1 MNELTLSNIVLNIYS
16 SIQSHSPTAILIS
29 FISEIFELSNM
40 IIIIDIIFNY
50 KRNFINITY
59 PLYFLSPVFYLEF
72 FLNHFVKSNSIND
85 ICKSLNKE
93 DFKNDQIFQ
102 IISEYLNDK
111 IYNQN
116 CFYNGKMMK
125 VIILIIIILCF
136 SIHIITY
143 DDIII
148 SYIKYVCS
156 LIIYIFLKTINL
168 VIFIIF
174 NREIYLQLS
183 DNYEKINY
191 NFFIGLIFYIIFKII
206 FFIFMSLFF
215 YAFFNNKSCYLH
227 NQNYLLLEISIQE
240 LSSLLII
247 LRLNLKYSIVIQSV
261 WLFFLFTFLT
271 LKLEDMIL
279 TNHSSKLY
287 KYYLISYICIMSILF
302 GRIISLLIIK
312 YQKDQ
317 KVFKFLDFAIVILF
331 FIVFIYLLYGR
342 SHNFSLCQ
350 IDNYFKTKHHFF
362 YYGIAQIYEP
372 ITSFFLIKYKQGK
385 ISGKEKEI
393 IDIYIRYFKHFLF
406 KSRDDF
412 LIIGEIKDKLIP
424 LFLRRKSKNSL
435 LINDE
440 EREKIIFDILIYF
453 IKYFKKKIKET
464 KGIFE
469 IKVNELLNYY
479 KIQLFFIMDDKTFR
493 AQYFLQNLRYSKLF
507 SKSPLIAKCI
517 FKSIR
522 MSLLDLEK
530 KSEDNSMGFIIIFQQ
545 LNNEYLNILKCFK
558 IIINNLVESQYQIFR
573 IIDLKSSEIKKS
585 LDHIIE
591 INKHA
596 DDEYKLRNQ
605 SEFDKFQ
612 LVEELLFNETTEKNF
627 DYYDYNA
634 LDTVVERN
642 DSFLI
647 LFEKNEFIIK
657 KAPLPFFEYTKRKTS
672 HIQECNLNSI
682 FPTEIAKNQMKLI
695 KKHLLK
701 ERHYKIETVFED
713 IDGYIIGTKLHFSM
727 LPTFHGEIY
736 ITCKIEHQ
744 HEYEIENYALF
755 GKENAALKFGIFFRD
770 YFGISSDHTSIHLI
784 NLFGI
789 KNYNFDGK
797 DKVFSV
803 NFSKMYK
810 LIKKNYD
817 KYYGGGVNLIFEEN
831 LEKFKKILG
840 KDRSFKLEIK
850 VKNKFKNLYDD
861 IYLLQFIVHDFLKTN
876 KLQKQLSQKIIETQT
891 VINNNISI
899 RDTASVASAISA
911 KIHNE
916 NAWNITTQAK
926 KKKKS
931 ESNIFSTISFGYSV
945 CLIIMAIFICIYTKI
960 YSNGFKND
968 YSNISIFRKNNVDF
982 VWGQYCLSNI
992 ITKKT
997 NGDPYDDFFQHLYSI
1012 IDNFNMNFFNFYLEL
1027 FKNSSIEFL
1036 DYLHQFKDQFG
1047 TLSSKNKF
1055 YQVLYQ
1061 NFSVFSKNGKNET
1074 LTYFE
1079 SFDQIFS
1086 YYYSISQNI
1095 SSIVRV
1101 PKINYDEIPDTVIML
1116 SEPQKTILT
1125 MIYNYPKYMTII
1137 YRVIYDGKKYFDSSF
1152 KKFRFIIYLVFILF
1166 LCANLFGIFI
1176 ILLSINLSTTNL
1188 NSITKNII
1196 TITHKQLKNL
1206 LKKLSFAK
1214 ELLMNEKKPSILI
1227 EEIKKE
1233 FYKKKRKK
1241 KNNNNNYLDSP
1252 SSEKNLLLVNNNNNN
1267 NNNDENNDD
1276 YIPVVDLKKKTK
1288 PYCFKIFINSIENL
1302 IFSLILYIV
1311 LLIIAFPIMKNHFA
1325 SINNQKDL
1333 TDYIDDLNI
1342 LLMNYLIKAK
1352 FAILFNTTDGMNDVI
1367 YTQTHYIYNN
1377 YTYFSKKISDKKKYQ
1392 ALIDKAGNDNACVD
1406 ILYHIKDSIYYFPI
1420 LEICDVENIYESRF
1434 SSKLSGFL
1442 TRTREI
1448 YLSFIQ
1454 DRNEKDMTIKYYTSY
1469 QFQSINLFE
1478 YVFYV
1483 SFLGNLEESY
1493 IKPDLKN
1500 MINSLTN
1507 FILIIFIIMIIF
1519 QIFNYVQG
1527 SFIILDR
1534 FVRTLEVYNVIGKF
1548 FEKKENENK
1557 EKK

>member
-102 IISEYLNDK
+102 IISEYLNEK

-350 IDNYFKTKHHFF
+350 IDNYFKKKHHFF

-612 LVEELLFNETTEKNF
+612 LVEEILFNETTEKNF

-876 KLQKQLSQKIIETQT
+876 KLQKQLSQKIVETQT

-1206 LKKLSFAK
+1206 LKKLNFAK

-1233 FYKKKRKK
+1233 FYKKKKKK

-1252 SSEKNLLLVNNNNNN
+1252 
-1267 NNNDENNDD
+1267 
-1276 YIPVVDLKKKTK
+1276 
-1288 PYCFKIFINSIENL
+1288 
-1302 IFSLILYIV
+1302 
-1311 LLIIAFPIMKNHFA
+1311 
-1325 SINNQKDL
+1325 
-1333 TDYIDDLNI
+1333 
-1342 LLMNYLIKAK
+1342 
-1352 FAILFNTTDGMNDVI
+1352 
-1367 YTQTHYIYNN
+1367 
-1377 YTYFSKKISDKKKYQ
+1377 
-1392 ALIDKAGNDNACVD
+1392 
-1406 ILYHIKDSIYYFPI
+1406 
-1420 LEICDVENIYESRF
+1420 
-1434 SSKLSGFL
+1434 
-1442 TRTREI
+1442 
-1448 YLSFIQ
+1448 
-1454 DRNEKDMTIKYYTSY
+1454 
-1469 QFQSINLFE
+1469 
-1478 YVFYV
+1478 
-1483 SFLGNLEESY
+1483 
-1493 IKPDLKN
+1493 
-1500 MINSLTN
+1500 
-1507 FILIIFIIMIIF
+1507 
-1519 QIFNYVQG
+1519 
-1527 SFIILDR
+1527 
-1534 FVRTLEVYNVIGKF
+1534 
-1548 FEKKENENK
+1548 
-1557 EKK
+1557 